1 VDHGAVEP
9 ARGSRSAL
17 RSPSPDPGGRRCR
30 GAAAG
35 PKAGVGRPRPRDLT
49 GGSSLY
55 YYELFLDP
63 AIALPKVKIGWK
75 LARRALGFRAL
86 LDVIPLDGSLVRGS
100 HGRLTDRD
108 EDGPVF
114 LSSEPDLVPEGPVAA
129 TAVKELILDH
139 VFARG

>member
-1 VDHGAVEP
+1 
-9 ARGSRSAL
+9 
-17 RSPSPDPGGRRCR
+17 
-30 GAAAG
+30 
-35 PKAGVGRPRPRDLT
+35 
-49 GGSSLY
+49 
-55 YYELFLDP
+55 
-63 AIALPKVKIGWK
+63 VKIGWK
-75 LARRALGFRAL
+75 LARRALGFRVL
-86 LDVIPLDGSLVRGS
+86 LDVIPLDASLVRGS